1 MQIVPILVDKLNIMK
16 KREFSKEE
24 LAAIKILAKNSTSI
38 EDIQTNI
45 KWIFW
50 PVIQEMMEAEMED
63 HLWYEK
69 HSKKWIKSWNNRNWT
84 YKKKILTWTWE
95 ETIEVPRDRNW
106 EYEPKILPK
115 YETRT
120 NEMENKII
128 NMYWLWL
135 TTNDIKKHI
144 YDIYWAKISKEMVSR
159 ITDKI
164 LPLVKDWQNRPLEDF
179 YPIIYLDAIHFK
191 IRDNHKVENKWV
203 YVVMWISKH
212 WKKEILWL
220 YVWENESASFWQSV
234 VNNISNRWV
243 KDVCIACIDWLTW
256 FGKAIKVI
264 YPDIEIQRCIIH
276 QIRYSLSYVSNKD
289 SALFMKDLKKIYQ
302 APDLTTA
309 EDNLDKLEDKWKKEY
324 PISVRSWRKNWEEL
338 STYFVYSHHLRRII
352 YTTNTIES
360 YNRQLR
366 KVTKNRSVFPTVK
379 SLEKLLYLATKNI
392 EEKWWSKVN
401 NWWQII
407 WQFDAFFPEKVKKYM
422 DL

>member
-1 MQIVPILVDKLNIMK
+1 MK
-16 KREFSKEE
+16 KQDFSKEQLE
-24 LAAIKILAKNSTSI
+24 AIKLIAKNSWSI
-38 EDIQTNI
+38 EEAQGVLRWLI
-45 KWIFW
+45 W

-69 HSKKWIKSWNNRNWT
+69 HSKQWINSWNNRNGT
-84 YKKKILTWTWE
+84 YKKKILTWTGHE
-95 ETIEVPRDRNW
+95 ILEVPRDRKW

-115 YETRT
+115 YETKT
-120 NEMENKII
+120 NEMEQKII

-144 YDIYWAKISKEMVSR
+144 FDIYGANISKEMVSR

-164 LPLVKDWQNRPLEDF
+164 LPLVKEWQNKPLEDF
-179 YPIIYLDAIHFK
+179 YPILWLDAIHFK
-191 IRDNHKVENKWV
+191 IRDNHKIENKWV
-203 YVVMWISKH
+203 YVVMWISKQ
-212 WKKEILWL
+212 WKKEVLWL

-234 VNNISNRWV
+234 VNNISNRGV
-243 KDVCIACIDWLTW
+243 KDVCIACIDGLTW
-256 FGKAIKVI
+256 FWKAIKVI
-264 YPDIEIQRCIIH
+264 FPDIEIQRCIIH
-276 QIRYSLSYVSNKD
+276 QIRYSCSYVSNKD
-289 SALFMKDLKKIYQ
+289 KPEFTKDLKKIYQ
-302 APDLTTA
+302 ADNLEIA
-309 EDNLDKLEDKWKKEY
+309 EENLDKLEDKWKKDY

-379 SLEKLLYLATKNI
+379 ALEKLLYLATKNI
-392 EEKWWSKVN
+392 EEKWWQKVN

>member
-1 MQIVPILVDKLNIMK
+1 MK
-16 KREFSKEE
+16 KQDFSKEQMD
-24 LAAIKILAKNSTSI
+24 AIKIIARNSSSI
-38 EDIQTNI
+38 EEAQATLRWLI
-45 KWIFW
+45 W
-50 PVIQEMMEAEMED
+50 PVIQEMMEAEMEE

-69 HSKKWIKSWNNRNWT
+69 HSKKWVNSWNNRNWT
-84 YKKKILTWTWE
+84 YKKKILTWTWHE
-95 ETIEVPRDRNW
+95 VLEVPRDRKW
-106 EYEPKILPK
+106 DYEPQILPK

-120 NEMENKII
+120 NEMETKII

-144 YDIYWAKISKEMVSR
+144 FDIYGADISKEMVSR

-164 LPLVKDWQNRPLEDF
+164 LPLVKEWQNKPLEDF
-179 YPIIYLDAIHFK
+179 YPILWLDAIHFK
-191 IRDNHKVENKWV
+191 IRDNHKIENKWV
-203 YVVMWISKH
+203 YVVMWISKQG
-212 WKKEILWL
+212 KKEVLWL

-256 FGKAIKVI
+256 FWKAIKVI
-264 YPDIEIQRCIIH
+264 FPDIEIQRCIIH
-276 QIRYSLSYVSNKD
+276 QIRYTMSYISNKD
-289 SALFMKDLKKIYQ
+289 KVDFMKDLKKIYQ
-302 APDLTTA
+302 AENLEIA
-309 EDNLDKLEDKWKKEY
+309 EENLDKLEDKWMKDY

-392 EEKWWSKVN
+392 EEKWWQKIN

>member
-1 MQIVPILVDKLNIMK
+1 MK
-16 KREFSKEE
+16 KNNFSKEE
-24 LAAIKILAKNSTSI
+24 LEAIKIIAKSSWSI
-38 EDIQTNI
+38 EEAQATLRWLI
-45 KWIFW
+45 W
-50 PVIQEMMEAEMED
+50 PVIQEMMEGEMEE

-69 HSKKWIKSWNNRNWT
+69 HSKKWTNSWNSRNWT
-84 YKKKILTWTWE
+84 YKKKLLTSTWQE
-95 ETIEVPRDRNW
+95 EIVVPRDRKGD
-106 EYEPKILPK
+106 YEPQILPK

-120 NEMENKII
+120 NDMENKII

-144 YDIYWAKISKEMVSR
+144 FDIYGAKISKEMVSR

-164 LPLVKDWQNRPLEDF
+164 LPLVKEWQNRPLEDF
-179 YPIIYLDAIHFK
+179 YPIIWLDAIHFK
-191 IRDNHKVENKWV
+191 IRDNHKIENRWV

-212 WKKEILWL
+212 GRKEVLWL
-220 YVWENESASFWQSV
+220 YIWENESASFWQSV

-243 KDVCIACIDWLTW
+243 KDVCIACIDWLAW
-256 FGKAIKVI
+256 FWKAIKVI

-276 QIRYSLSYVSNKD
+276 QIRYSMSYISNKD
-289 SALFMKDLKKIYQ
+289 SKDFMKDLKKIYQ
-302 APDLTTA
+302 APDLETA
-309 EDNLDKLEDKWKKEY
+309 EENLDKLEDKWMKDY

-392 EEKWWSKVN
+392 EEKWWQKIR

-407 WQFDAFFPEKVKKYM
+407 WQFDSFFHDKVDKY
-422 DL
+422 LNT

>member
-1 MQIVPILVDKLNIMK
+1 MIK
-16 KREFSKEE
+16 KKFSKEE
-24 LAAIKILAKNSTSI
+24 LNAIKIIAKHSWSI
-38 EDIQTNI
+38 EEAQATLRWLI
-45 KWIFW
+45 W

-69 HSKKWIKSWNNRNWT
+69 HSKKWVNSWNNRNGT
-84 YKKKILTWTWE
+84 YKKKILTWNWHE
-95 ETIEVPRDRNW
+95 ELEVPRDRNW
-106 EYEPKILPK
+106 EFDPKILPK

-120 NEMENKII
+120 NEMETKII

-164 LPLVKDWQNRPLEDF
+164 LPLVKEWQNRPLEDF
-179 YPIIYLDAIHFK
+179 YPILWLDAIHFK
-191 IRDNHKVENKWV
+191 IRDNHKIENKGV
-203 YVVMWISKH
+203 YVVMWINKH
-212 WKKEILWL
+212 GKKEILWL

-243 KDVCIACIDWLTW
+243 WDVCIACIDWLSW
-256 FGKAIKVI
+256 FWKAIKVI
-264 YPDIEIQRCIIH
+264 FPDIEIQRCIIH
-276 QIRYSLSYVSNKD
+276 QIRYTMSYVSNKD
-289 SALFMKDLKKIYQ
+289 SLEFMKDLKKIYQ
-302 APDLTTA
+302 APDLDTA
-309 EDNLDKLEDKWKKEY
+309 EENLDKLEEKWMKDY

-338 STYFVYSHHLRRII
+338 STYFVYSHHLRKII

-392 EEKWWSKVN
+392 EEKWWSKVQ
-401 NWWQII
+401 NWWQIL

-422 DL
+422 DF

>member
-1 MQIVPILVDKLNIMK
+1 MT
-16 KREFSKEE
+16 KRKFSKEE
-24 LAAIKILAKNSTSI
+24 LEAIKILARNSTSI
-38 EDIQTNI
+38 EDVQSNL
-45 KWIFW
+45 KWIFG
-50 PVIQEMMEAEMED
+50 PVIQEMMEAEMEE

-69 HSKKWIKSWNNRNWT
+69 HSKKWTNSWNNRNGR
-84 YKKKILTWTWE
+84 YKKKILTWSWKE
-95 ETIEVPRDRNW
+95 QIEVPRDRNW
-106 EYEPKILPK
+106 NYDPKILPK

-120 NEMENKII
+120 TEIEKKII

-144 YDIYWAKISKEMVSR
+144 FDIYGANISKEMVSR

-164 LPLVKDWQNRPLEDF
+164 LPLVKEWQNRPLEDF
-179 YPIIYLDAIHFK
+179 YPILWLDAIHFK
-191 IRDNHKVENKWV
+191 IRDNHKVENKGV
-203 YVVMWISKH
+203 YVVMWISKQG
-212 WKKEILWL
+212 KKEVLWL

-243 KDVCIACIDWLTW
+243 KDVCIACIDWLAW
-256 FGKAIKVI
+256 FWKAIKVI

-276 QIRYSLSYVSNKD
+276 QIRYSMSYISNKD
-289 SALFMKDLKKIYQ
+289 SVLFMKDLKKIYQ
-302 APDLTTA
+302 APNLEIA
-309 EDNLDKLEDKWKKEY
+309 EENLDKLEDKWMKDY

-379 SLEKLLYLATKNI
+379 SLEKLLYLATRNI
-392 EEKWWSKVN
+392 EEKWWKKVQ
-401 NWWQII
+401 NWWQIL

-422 DL
+422 DF